1 MVVLPAGG
9 AVADLFFY
17 ALNVVQNIYIFA
29 RAIYVGQFNL
39 REPRTPRLA
48 SPRLI
53 YLFISLHFQLQNFL
67 VLFIF
72 HSR

>member
-48 SPRLI
+48 
-53 YLFISLHFQLQNFL
+53 
-67 VLFIF
+67 
-72 HSR
+72 

>member
-1 MVVLPAGG
+1 MVVLPGGAGG

-48 SPRLI
+48 
-53 YLFISLHFQLQNFL
+53 
-67 VLFIF
+67 
-72 HSR
+72 